1 MCAAAHRAARPH
13 DRERFSAPQT
23 AELSS
28 LEPTSGARPAA
39 RVSLALDVL
48 GYSIIAVSPKVALA
62 QGPAKIQKRSEEI
75 HMLLTILIVLLVLSL
90 AGGGWGYSHWGF
102 VGMSPA
108 GVILLV
114 LAILWLTGHL

>member
-1 MCAAAHRAARPH
+1 
-13 DRERFSAPQT
+13 
-23 AELSS
+23 
-28 LEPTSGARPAA
+28 
-39 RVSLALDVL
+39 VL

-90 AGGGWGYSHWGF
+90 AGGGWGYPHWGF